1 MFLLSAV
8 IDGFFMNFGGE
19 FTRKV
24 MLWLPKTKTY
34 QELIDDG
41 TYVFKDGKLVGRLD
55 METAKF
61 KEMKDTKSHLEPFM
75 IYFAR
80 FFFLGS
86 SLIGLL
92 FMVMIIMSII
102 VFFFLSLSR
111 DPN

>member
-1 MFLLSAV
+1 
-8 IDGFFMNFGGE
+8 
-19 FTRKV
+19 
-24 MLWLPKTKTY
+24 MLWQPKTRTY
-34 QELIDDG
+34 EEMLDDG
-41 TYVFKDGKLVGRLD
+41 TYVFKDGQLVGRLD

-80 FFFLGS
+80 FFFICS

-92 FMVMIIMSII
+92 FMLMIIMSII
-102 VFFFLSLSR
+102 VFFFLSLAK